1 MKHLMLLVLPAL
13 ALAACGKSN
22 DGGANGQANAA
33 EAGKPKS
40 IEQVAE
46 EMKSAPK
53 MKPGEWETSVQIV
66 KFDMPDAP
74 PQMKEALQQSMAQA
88 NNSSKSCVTPE
99 EAERDPSEF
108 IKKGQGGEC
117 TYERFSFTGGKI
129 DGKMT
134 CTRGQQGTLEATMTG
149 TINPELLDMTMTST
163 TNGAGM
169 PGKVEMTMR
178 MTSKR
183 VGDCK

>member
-1 MKHLMLLVLPAL
+1 MKRLMLLVLPAL

-22 DGGANGQANAA
+22 DGSANGQANAA
-33 EAGKPKS
+33 ESGKPKS

-46 EMKSAPK
+46 EMKTAPK
-53 MKPGEWETSVQIV
+53 MKPGEWETTVQIV
-66 KFDMPDAP
+66 KLDMPDAP
-74 PQMKEALQQSMAQA
+74 PQMKEALEQSMKQA

-117 TYERFSFTGGKI
+117 TYERFSFAGGKI
-129 DGKMT
+129 DGKMS
-134 CTRGQQGTLEATMTG
+134 CKRAQQGALEATMTG
-149 TINPELLDMTMTST
+149 TISPELLDMTMNSVTS
-163 TNGAGM
+163 GSGM
-169 PGKVEMTMR
+169 PGKVDMTMR

-183 VGDCK
+183 IGDCK